1 MPAPDVGPVAGSKPM
16 NECIPHGAK
25 VNRFTGTF
33 FSLMFTLL
41 LSMTLF
47 FAGCGGGSLG
57 GSLERV
63 EASVKSLNNAVQ
75 GATECIQA
83 LNGFDFENAAFL
95 SDAMSAVRTGQ
106 DLVQAAGQALEDL
119 SSIDYRGKLMRL
131 GELVSEFVPNAR
143 EALDEVSIFYQDMEA
158 ILLAVRPLLEEEAT
172 ITQLDIP
179 QNQSEWRERL
189 ERLRRAVEMT
199 IQSLGGLTV
208 DPILS
213 SYRSYFLELS
223 LALEK
228 VVDNIID
235 RLPLADIRED
245 IGISAEFGRVQELL
259 DAYPSLAEGLKGKL
273 MIFSL
278 DHSLGE
284 IELEINR
291 LYMESGS

>member
-1 MPAPDVGPVAGSKPM
+1 MPAPDVGPMAGSKPM
-16 NECIPHGAK
+16 NECIPHDAK
-25 VNRFTGTF
+25 VNRFTGIF
-33 FSLMFTLL
+33 FSLIFTLL

-47 FAGCGGGSLG
+47 LAGCGGGSFG

-63 EASVKSLNNAVQ
+63 DASVKNLDDSVQ
-75 GATECIQA
+75 GAIGYIQA
-83 LNGFDFENAAFL
+83 LNGFDFENTAFL

-143 EALDEVSIFYQDMEA
+143 EALDEISIFYQDMEA

-189 ERLRRAVEMT
+189 ERLKRAVEMT

-223 LALEK
+223 SALEK
-228 VVDNIID
+228 VVDKIID

-245 IGISAEFGRVQELL
+245 IGISAEFNRVQELL
-259 DAYPSLAEGLKGKL
+259 DAYPSLVEGLKGKL